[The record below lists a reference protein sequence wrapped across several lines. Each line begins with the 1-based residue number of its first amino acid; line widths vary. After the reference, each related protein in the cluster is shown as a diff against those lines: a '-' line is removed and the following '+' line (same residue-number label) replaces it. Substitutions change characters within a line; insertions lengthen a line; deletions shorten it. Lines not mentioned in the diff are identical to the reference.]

1 MAEIRK
7 IITAEEKARKKEEE
21 RKKRLGR
28 AKTAKLPAAG
38 YEHAKVD
45 DIVSRM
51 KQRFEAR
58 GYGKDEGS
66 MGAELK
72 RKVAGKRAI
81 QLDQRDASE
90 LVFAKGGFP
99 RLVGKLYKTF
109 PALNGLTNRF
119 AKYGLARQVPYDL
132 DKANMNYSPKQY
144 ISMAAIASIV
154 AWAFSIVLILALSLT
169 AFSPMVA
176 DIAEKMAAPDTP
188 MIKAIVAQGIAAETV
203 SMGATLFLHVAASF
217 LLSFAV
223 LVMAMLVAF
232 KWPSNKASKRGKEID
247 KEMPFA
253 LRHMATEVKAGIGI
267 HKTMESIVEAGYGE
281 LSVEFERTLRDID
294 KGMSTEDALMAMS
307 ERAPSDNFSKSIMH
321 MVRTLKTGGNLSEI
335 ISTIA
340 NEVAFELRMKMRDF
354 VERLNLIGLFYMMI
368 GIVAPVFVAILAGIL
383 NAIPTIGLA
392 GVLGIEVLFLIYFVL
407 IPMALSLIL
416 YIIKVMQ
423 PI

>member
-28 AKTAKLPAAG
+28 VEVEKLPSRE

-58 GYGKDEGS
+58 GYGKKEGR
-66 MGAELK
+66 GAELK
-72 RKVAGKRAI
+72 KKVAGKRVFA
-81 QLDQRDASE
+81 LDQRQAKE
-90 LVFAKGGFP
+90 LVFAKDGFA
-99 RLVGKLYKTF
+99 RLVGRLYSTLPF
-109 PALNGLTNRF
+109 LDALTDRF
-119 AKYGLARQVPYDL
+119 SKYSMAKRVPYDL
-132 DKANMNYSPKQY
+132 DKANMNYSARQY
-144 ISMAAIASIV
+144 VSMAAIASLF
-154 AWAFSIVLILALSLT
+154 AWGFSLVLIIALSVT
-169 AFSPMVA
+169 AFSSSVSELAGQVA
-176 DIAEKMAAPDTP
+176 SPNTPLVAAL
-188 MIKAIVAQGIAAETV
+188 VAQGVDAPMILMGVTV
-203 SMGATLFLHVAASF
+203 LLHLALAF
-217 LLSFAV
+217 LLSFAA
-223 LVMAMLVAF
+223 LVFAMLVAF
-232 KWPSNKASKRGKEID
+232 QWPTNRAMKRGKAID

-253 LRHMATEVKAGIGI
+253 LRHMATEIKAGIGI

-281 LSVEFERTLRDID
+281 LSVEFDRTLRDID
-294 KGMSTEDALMAMS
+294 KGVSTEDALLAMS
-307 ERAPSDNFSKSIMH
+307 ERAPSDNLSKSVMH

-383 NAIPTIGLA
+383 NAVPTIGLA
-392 GVLGIEVLFLIYFVL
+392 GVLGTEVLFLIYFVL

-416 YIIKVMQ
+416 YVIKVMQ
-423 PI
+423 PM